1 MSFVMTRKEI
11 TQLAQLDGKKVG
23 VLTETGQT
31 SVATRITIEKAGATA
46 VYLPLIKFERIYDA
60 LVSGEI
66 DAGALPIDLR
76 FSGQVRYGWNAFPM
90 STFDTPSIFD
100 DHAEVDRFQP
110 RACDERYARFRRDD
124 PFVQDATGDCRAF
137 VATLLGDRESES
149 SRNCMHFTYRY
160 FNEFRGHHFPKCSRC
175 ETFL

>member
-1 MSFVMTRKEI
+1 AGLVRGDWEFAHTGTACRGRSPQRQRSRDSGDAYIGVSNVLCYDEERDHSTGTARRKESRSADQYRTDSI
-11 TQLAQLDGKKVG
+11 
-23 VLTETGQT
+23 
-31 SVATRITIEKAGATA
+31 ATWITIEKAGATA

-60 LVSGEI
+60 LASGEI

-90 STFDTPSIFD
+90 SSFDTPSIFD

-124 PFVQDATGDCRAF
+124 PFVQDPTGDCPP
-137 VATLLGDRESES
+137 S
-149 SRNCMHFTYRY
+149 
-160 FNEFRGHHFPKCSRC
+160 
-175 ETFL
+175 